1 MKTTINI
8 NSREWCNI
16 IFEGKNQEYGAF
28 AIRTHATEEKFK
40 SLFITLL
47 IAFTIASIPLLKKKP
62 VLPTDDSKS
71 NTPTTLAPPP
81 DVPKDPIKPEPQ
93 EVIPR
98 RASMAFTQPVVSDNS
113 ETDGPSMA
121 ELLNTKRIIGGTTYD
136 GDPNADL
143 TDLMPPDVTGDR
155 KKDTIFKY
163 IEKMPQFPGGDVALA
178 HFLQKNLR
186 YPMVAQAND
195 ISGKVYAQFVVD
207 KTGAISDI
215 KIVRGLDESCNEET
229 IRILKL
235 MPKWNPGMQN
245 NKAVAVYFT
254 LPIHFTM
261 STR

>member
-1 MKTTINI
+1 MKTKINI

-16 IFEGKNQEYGAF
+16 IFEGKNKEYGAF

-47 IAFTIASIPLLKKKP
+47 IAFTIVSIPLLKKKP
-62 VLPTDDSKS
+62 ALPTGDNTS

-81 DVPKDPIKPEPQ
+81 DAPQDPIKPEPQ

-98 RASMAFTQPVVSDNS
+98 RASIAFTQPVVSVTA
-113 ETDGPSMA
+113 ETDGPSMDD
-121 ELLNTKRIIGGTTYD
+121 LIKTKRVIGADTYD
-136 GDPNADL
+136 GDPGADL
-143 TDLMPPDVTGDR
+143 IDLMPPDVTGDR

-178 HFLQKNLR
+178 RFLQKNLR

-207 KTGAISDI
+207 KNGAISDI

-245 NKAVAVYFT
+245 NKACAVYFT
-254 LPIHFTM
+254 LPIHFVLATK
-261 STR
+261 